1 MDEPATAESMT
12 WSPRW
17 AMVAAVGALGAVIA
31 VIAFTTATSDGVG
44 GTLLVGLAGAV
55 LSVAAYDAIV
65 RPTLVATPDGLTIRQ
80 GWQPRHYPW
89 PAITRIEVVTT
100 RRLLVLHALEIDA
113 GDDLV
118 LLTQRRLGAE
128 LSTVAATLATYR
140 ATRVE

>member
-1 MDEPATAESMT
+1 MDEPAITGSMT

-17 AMVAAVGALGAVIA
+17 TVVTAVGALGVAIA
-31 VIAFTTATSDGVG
+31 VVAFTTATSDGVG
-44 GTLLVGLAGAV
+44 GALLVGLAGAV
-55 LSVAAYDAIV
+55 LSVAVYDAIV
-65 RPTLVATPDGLTIRQ
+65 RPALVAGPDGLTIRQ
-80 GWQPRHYPW
+80 GWAPRHYPW
-89 PAITRIEVVTT
+89 PVITRIEVVTT

-128 LSTVAATLATYR
+128 LRAVAATLTTYR